1 MNLSKFYKTNN
12 SFQEED
18 ILSRTTAGKNEAV
31 WGSIVVQDE
40 IIVEPET
47 PQLDPIEPSEDL
59 VISDIEEP
67 QLSEDPAP
75 TPEAVPIE
83 EPAPIVEQPPK
94 VPEPAIDIAA
104 IEQKAF
110 DSGIAAGK
118 QQAEDDFENSAQTL
132 LNMCKE
138 LDILRETILRNS
150 TDEMK
155 KLILEISTKIIRHS
169 VTEQEETIVATIKDS
184 ISRAVKSDE
193 FQIQLNPED
202 LAIVEDRKQE
212 IIDTVS
218 GLDTISLKSNATIER
233 GGCTIESSYCT
244 LDATI
249 SSQIGIIHDSVMA
262 SENSPNFTESPL
274 SE

>member
-1 MNLSKFYKTNN
+1 MNLSKFYKKSN
-12 SFQEED
+12 SFQKEK
-18 ILSRTTAGKNEAV
+18 ILPRTTDGKNEAV
-31 WGSIVVQDE
+31 WGSIVVQDAT
-40 IIVEPET
+40 IVEPET
-47 PQLDPIEPSEDL
+47 PQINTVDPFEDPM
-59 VISDIEEP
+59 VPDIEEP
-67 QLSEDPAP
+67 QFTENLPPISE
-75 TPEAVPIE
+75 TVPIE
-83 EPAPIVEQPPK
+83 EPAPVVEQPKK

-104 IEQKAF
+104 IEQKSF
-110 DSGIAAGK
+110 DSGVAAGK

-155 KLILEISTKIIRHS
+155 KLILDISTKIIRHS

-202 LAIVEDRKQE
+202 LAIVETRKQE

-218 GLDTISLKSNATIER
+218 GLDTISLKPDATIER

-249 SSQIGIIHDSVMA
+249 SSQIGIIHDSVMGP
-262 SENSPNFTESPL
+262 ENGQDFTEPPL